1 MDEWREVELVELGTA
16 SEETKGTPV
25 GCTFD
30 GIQQPLKRL
39 IYPLPCD

>member
-1 MDEWREVELVELGTA
+1 MNEVRELELVELGAA

-30 GIQQPLKRL
+30 GIQQPLKT
-39 IYPLPCD
+39 PGTPPCD